1 MRGTL
6 IVSCILARAESEKP
20 NKSNL
25 ENWDELGIK
34 ENSFDSDEND
44 SLLSPGLH
52 HSLVVSNFGKLH
64 LNSHL
69 SWPLSN
75 TPAIQKHRTSWRSCY
90 TAGFS
95 LATRCGMLN
104 THQTFPS
111 PPFVANNA
119 AQINKIK
126 SSMNSSFV
134 EHLWWED
141 HLVAPYKGIQDRLG
155 FWIPCRGFRIP
166 KPRIPNSS
174 IKSSKIPQILGIP
187 GLDSLAWH
195 EPCASGKSVYCLCP
209 LKDRGRLFE
218 SITKSSALQDG

>member
-25 ENWDELGIK
+25 ENSDELGIK

-52 HSLVVSNFGKLH
+52 SSLVVSNFGKLH

-75 TPAIQKHRTSWRSCY
+75 TPAIQKHRTSSRSCY

-111 PPFVANNA
+111 PTFVANNA

-134 EHLWWED
+134 EHLCERITLSPHIREFKTVSD
-141 HLVAPYKGIQDRLG
+141 SG
-155 FWIPCRGFRIP
+155 FHAVDSGFQSPGSRIP
-166 KPRIPNSS
+166 PSKVPRFH
-174 IKSSKIPQILGIP
+174 K
-187 GLDSLAWH
+187 
-195 EPCASGKSVYCLCP
+195 
-209 LKDRGRLFE
+209 F
-218 SITKSSALQDG
+218 